1 MDIKGDGFL
10 LNGNYENFVES
21 LSFFKMVVDIQCK
34 MVRIV
39 SLEVRFNCIFLDYF
53 CLYLKVNKSSFC
65 FCCVECLFV
74 VNFYKL

>member
-39 SLEVRFNCIFLDYF
+39 SLEVRFNCIFLYYF
-53 CLYLKVNKSSFC
+53 CLYLKVK
-65 FCCVECLFV
+65 
-74 VNFYKL
+74 